1 MIPLGVYALNRFKE
15 LRLKAGL
22 TQKALADVLGV
33 ERSSIVKYETGKN
46 GPSAEI
52 LQKLADY
59 YGVSTDFL
67 LGRESTTP
75 SIPKPTGGVWIPVL
89 GEIAAGIP
97 IEAVTDIID
106 YEEIPEAMA
115 RDGEYFALKI
125 KGGSMEPRMLEG
137 DVVIVRKQSMVDT
150 GDIAVVL
157 VNGDSATVKKV
168 KIMPEGIM
176 LIPLNPAYETMF
188 YPKEDVERLPV
199 QILGKVVEL
208 RGKF

>member
-1 MIPLGVYALNRFKE
+1 MNRIRE
-15 LRLKAGL
+15 LRRKAGL
-22 TQKALADVLGV
+22 SQKELGRVLHV
-33 ERSSIVKYETGKN
+33 DQTAVSQWETGKTS
-46 GPSAEI
+46 PSTEI
-52 LQKLADY
+52 AVQIAQFFNVPVEY
-59 YGVSTDFL
+59 L
-67 LGRESTTP
+67 LGHDTSTP
-75 SIPKPTGGVWIPVL
+75 SIPKSTGGVWIPVL

-106 YEEIPEAMA
+106 YEEIPGAMA

-157 VNGDSATVKKV
+157 VNGDSATVKKI
-168 KIMPEGIM
+168 KLMPEGIM

-188 YPKEDVERLPV
+188 YSKEDIERLPV

>member
-1 MIPLGVYALNRFKE
+1 MNRIRDLRKKNGLSQKE
-15 LRLKAGL
+15 LGRILHVDQTAVS
-22 TQKALADVLGV
+22 QW
-33 ERSSIVKYETGKN
+33 ETGKTS
-46 GPSAEI
+46 PSTETAVQIAQLFDVPVE
-52 LQKLADY
+52 Y
-59 YGVSTDFL
+59 L
-67 LGRESTTP
+67 LGHDTSTP
-75 SIPKPTGGVWIPVL
+75 SNPKSTGGVWIPVL

-97 IEAVTDIID
+97 IEAVTDIIG

-115 RDGEYFALKI
+115 RNGDFFALKV

>member
-1 MIPLGVYALNRFKE
+1 
-15 LRLKAGL
+15 
-22 TQKALADVLGV
+22 
-33 ERSSIVKYETGKN
+33 
-46 GPSAEI
+46 
-52 LQKLADY
+52 
-59 YGVSTDFL
+59 
-67 LGRESTTP
+67 
-75 SIPKPTGGVWIPVL
+75 
-89 GEIAAGIP
+89 
-97 IEAVTDIID
+97 
-106 YEEIPEAMA
+106 
-115 RDGEYFALKI
+115 
-125 KGGSMEPRMLEG
+125 MLEG

-188 YPKEDVERLPV
+188 YSKEDIVCLPV

>member
-1 MIPLGVYALNRFKE
+1 
-15 LRLKAGL
+15 
-22 TQKALADVLGV
+22 
-33 ERSSIVKYETGKN
+33 
-46 GPSAEI
+46 
-52 LQKLADY
+52 
-59 YGVSTDFL
+59 
-67 LGRESTTP
+67 
-75 SIPKPTGGVWIPVL
+75 VL